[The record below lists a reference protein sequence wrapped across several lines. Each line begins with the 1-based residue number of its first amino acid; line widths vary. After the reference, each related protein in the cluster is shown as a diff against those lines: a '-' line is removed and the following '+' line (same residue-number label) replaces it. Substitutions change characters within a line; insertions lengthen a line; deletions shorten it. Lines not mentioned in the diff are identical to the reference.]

1 MRTCIITQNKIQFAS
16 MSAQRLTP
24 IIKSAG
30 KLSGLKIWYGLAK
43 WMMSGFDEYLNLT
56 PAQLMN

>member
-1 MRTCIITQNKIQFAS
+1 

-30 KLSGLKIWYGLAK
+30 KPSGLKIWYGLAK